1 MAITTSN
8 TVASGLATST
18 GSSTTSASSANQAA
32 AEDRFLKLLV
42 AQLSNQDPM
51 NPMDNAQMTSQMAQ
65 ISTVSSI
72 EQTNKA
78 LAGLAAQLASM
89 QTLQAGALVGREV
102 LIEGNRLSIVDGK
115 ASGAI
120 DLDLPADKVVV
131 DILSAGGQVL
141 ESFNLGPLAAGRSPF
156 AWDATT
162 HTNAEGLRYR
172 VTATKGTAVVTHRT
186 MVQDTVAS
194 VGSDG
199 GSMLVQ
205 LRNLGNVGYDSVKSI
220 L

>member
-1 MAITTSN
+1 MAITS
-8 TVASGLATST
+8 ATSAVAA
-18 GSSTTSASSANQAA
+18 GASSAGTTTASSANQAA
-32 AEDRFLKLLV
+32 SEDRFLKLLV

-72 EQTNKA
+72 EKTNVS

-89 QTLQAGALVGREV
+89 QTLQAGALVGRDV
-102 LIEGNRLSIVDGK
+102 LVEGNRLAIQDGK
-115 ASGAI
+115 ASGAV

-141 ESFNLGPLAAGRSPF
+141 ESFNLGALPAGRSPF
-156 AWDATT
+156 EWDAKA
-162 HTNAEGLRYR
+162 HTNAEGLTYR
-172 VTATKGTAVVTHRT
+172 VAATKGTAVVTHRT
-186 MVQDTVAS
+186 MVQDSVAS

-199 GSMLVQ
+199 GAMFVQ
-205 LRNLGNVGYDSVKSI
+205 LRNLGNVGYDKVKSI
-220 L
+220 F

>member
-1 MAITTSN
+1 MAITSATA
-8 TVASGLATST
+8 VASGATSA
-18 GSSTTSASSANQAA
+18 STTSASSTNQAA
-32 AEDRFLKLLV
+32 SEDRFLKLLV

-72 EQTNKA
+72 EKTNVS

-89 QTLQAGALVGREV
+89 QTLQAGALVGRDV
-102 LIEGNRLSIVDGK
+102 LVEGNRLAIQDGK
-115 ASGAI
+115 ASGAV

-141 ESFNLGPLAAGRSPF
+141 ESFNLGALKAGRNAF
-156 AWDATT
+156 EWDSKA
-162 HTNAEGLRYR
+162 HTNAEGLTYR

-199 GSMLVQ
+199 GVMQVQ

-220 L
+220 F

>member
-1 MAITTSN
+1 MAITSATAVSPGA
-8 TVASGLATST
+8 TAASAT
-18 GSSTTSASSANQAA
+18 TTSSANPATS
-32 AEDRFLKLLV
+32 EDRFLKLLV

-72 EQTNKA
+72 EKTNVS

-89 QTLQAGALVGREV
+89 QTLQAGALVGRDV
-102 LIEGNRLSIVDGK
+102 LVEGNRLAIEDGK
-115 ASGAI
+115 ATGAV

-131 DILSAGGQVL
+131 DIMSAGGQVL
-141 ESFNLGPLAAGRSPF
+141 ESFNLGALTAGRNPF
-156 AWDATT
+156 EWDAKT
-162 HTNAEGLRYR
+162 HTNAEGLTYR

-186 MVQDTVAS
+186 MVQDNVAS

-199 GSMLVQ
+199 GVMQVQ
-205 LRNLGNVGYDSVKSI
+205 LRNLGNVGYDRVKSI
-220 L
+220 F

>member
-1 MAITTSN
+1 MAITTS
-8 TVASGLATST
+8 TAVASVGASTS
-18 GSSTTSASSANQAA
+18 SSTTSTASTTQSAS
-32 AEDRFLKLLV
+32 EDRFLKLLV

-72 EQTNKA
+72 DKTNES

-89 QTLQAGALVGREV
+89 QTLQAGALVGRDV
-102 LIEGNRLSIVDGK
+102 LVEGNRLAIQDGK

-131 DILSAGGQVL
+131 DIMSAGGQVL
-141 ESFNLGPLAAGRSPF
+141 ESFNLGALSAGRNPF
-156 AWDATT
+156 EWDATT
-162 HTNAEGLRYR
+162 HTNAEGLSYR
-172 VTATKGTAVVTHRT
+172 VTATKGTSVVTHRT
-186 MVQDTVAS
+186 LVQDAVTS
-194 VGSDG
+194 VGSDSG
-199 GSMLVQ
+199 TMLVQ

-220 L
+220 F

>member
-1 MAITTSN
+1 MAITS
-8 TVASGLATST
+8 ATSAVAA
-18 GSSTTSASSANQAA
+18 GTTTASATTTSSANQAA
-32 AEDRFLKLLV
+32 SEDRFLKLLV

-72 EQTNKA
+72 EKTNA
-78 LAGLAAQLASM
+78 SLAGLAAQLAAM
-89 QTLQAGALVGREV
+89 QTLQAGALVGRDV
-102 LIEGNRLSIVDGK
+102 LVEGNRLAIENGK
-115 ASGAI
+115 ASGAV

-141 ESFNLGPLAAGRSPF
+141 ESFNLGPLSAGRSPF

-162 HTNAEGLRYR
+162 HTNAEGLSYR
-172 VTATKGTAVVTHRT
+172 VTATKGTAVVTNRT

-199 GSMLVQ
+199 GVMQVQ

-220 L
+220 F